1 MTVWI
6 IEPRDPFIARDGR
19 PFGLIPGAR
28 AASYDFP
35 FPSTT
40 TGGVR
45 TRHGLGIG
53 GNFDDEQQKPR
64 LIAEVRRIGV
74 RGPLLVEIGKDP
86 DDVRWL
92 ASAPADAALFEVE
105 TVNGNIDRYRAE
117 IKVLEPRGLPDD
129 ADTNLPEGLMPIC
142 PTLSDQRKP
151 CGNAPRYWTWQRFEQ
166 WLINPVCE
174 QVDLTELGHNGPVS
188 ETRTHVKVQPGTW
201 TAADGALFQTRGL
214 EFTLGNKHASLS
226 ARRLAFGIA
235 TDATGITPG
244 LAPLGGERR
253 LVNWHKS
260 RATLPE
266 CPPLLRETIIE
277 TGACRIVLLTPAH
290 FKEGSRPQWLV
301 GPQCGISPELIA
313 MAATRTQ
320 VVSGWDFEINKPK
333 PTRRLVPP
341 GAVFFLRLDGDPS
354 ARNQWIDMMWMACV
368 SDDEQ
373 DRRDGFGLAV
383 LGSWSGVC
391 PKMEVQ
397 R

>member
-64 LIAEVRRIGV
+64 LVAEVRRIEV

-129 ADTNLPEGLMPIC
+129 TDTNLPEGLMPIC

-188 ETRTHVKVQPGTW
+188 EIRTHVKVQPGTW

-214 EFTLGNKHASLS
+214 EFTLGNKDASLS

-266 CPPLLRETIIE
+266 CPPLLRKAIIE

-301 GPQCGISPELIA
+301 GPRDRLTPALIA
-313 MAATRTQ
+313 MAAARTQ
-320 VVSGWDFEINKPK
+320 VVSGWDFEIDKPK
-333 PTRRLVPP
+333 PTRRLVPS
-341 GAVFFLRLDGDPS
+341 GAVFFLRLDGDSS
-354 ARNQWIDMMWMACV
+354 ARNQWIDTMWMACV
-368 SDDEQ
+368 SDNEQ

>member
-45 TRHGLGIG
+45 TRHGFGTG
-53 GNFDDEQQKPR
+53 GDFDDPQQQAR
-64 LIAEVRRIGV
+64 LIAEVRQIAV
-74 RGPLLVEIGKDP
+74 RGPLLVEIGNNM

-92 ASAPADAALFEVE
+92 APAPADAALFEVE
-105 TVNGNIDRYRAE
+105 TTNGKIDHYRAE
-117 IKVLEPRGLPDD
+117 IKLLEPRSLPDG
-129 ADTNLPEGLMPIC
+129 ADTNLPDGLAPVC
-142 PTLSDQRKP
+142 PALSDQRKP
-151 CGNAPRYWTWQRFEQ
+151 FGNAPRYWRWEKFEK

-174 QVDLTELGHNGPVS
+174 AVNLSELGHNGPTS
-188 ETRTHVKVQPGTW
+188 EIRTHVKVQAGTW
-201 TAADGALFQTRGL
+201 TAAESELFQTRGL
-214 EFTLGNKHASLS
+214 EFALQGQNGYLS
-226 ARRLAFGIA
+226 AVGRLALGIA
-235 TDATGITPG
+235 TDATGVTAG

-260 RATLPE
+260 RASLPE
-266 CPPLLRETIIE
+266 CPEMLRAEINK
-277 TGACRIVLLTPAH
+277 TGACRVVLLTPAH
-290 FKEGSRPQWLV
+290 FRGGSRPQWLV
-301 GPQCGISPELIA
+301 ESQAGIKPELKA
-313 MAATRTQ
+313 MAITRSQ
-320 VVSGWDFEINKPK
+320 VVSGWDFEKKKPK

-341 GAVFFLRLDGDPS
+341 GAVFFLKLNGDAD
-354 ARNQWIDMMWMACV
+354 ARNQWVDTMWMNCV

-383 LGSWSGVC
+383 VGSWSGDC
-391 PKMEVQ
+391 PKMEV
-397 R
+397 